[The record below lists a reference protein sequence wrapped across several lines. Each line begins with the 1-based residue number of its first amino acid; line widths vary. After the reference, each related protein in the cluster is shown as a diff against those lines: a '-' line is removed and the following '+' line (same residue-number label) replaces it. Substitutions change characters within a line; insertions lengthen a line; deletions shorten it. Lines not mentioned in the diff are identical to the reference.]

1 MLTKTFLY
9 EFTLVSYKIIM
20 GDKAMDVMGPKQH
33 NFTNISFI
41 EGIQKEINEKIPQ
54 SMTFRQYSLLF
65 CVCVGDMV
73 QRISPSGFSFQHW
86 RCKHSHFTL
95 AWSLLVSEG

>member
-1 MLTKTFLY
+1 
-9 EFTLVSYKIIM
+9 
-20 GDKAMDVMGPKQH
+20 MDVMGPKQH

-65 CVCVGDMV
+65 TGYSSVCVLGIWYKEYPHQDLVFNIGDAN
-73 QRISPSGFSFQHW
+73 IHILHW
-86 RCKHSHFTL
+86 HGL
-95 AWSLLVSEG
+95 NL